1 MDDLRKLFEN
11 VTKSKRV
18 TLNERD
24 LTGDEIRMIFDD
36 MVESAKAQRESEA
49 RDKSLFDEAAKLFG
63 CKSIDA
69 LHDAG
74 CMVIID
80 RSTMTARLM
89 GEPKDD

>member
-1 MDDLRKLFEN
+1 MNDLLKHLQN

-63 CKSIDA
+63 YESIDA
-69 LHDAG
+69 LHADG
-74 CMVIID
+74 CMVRID
-80 RSTMTARLM
+80 RSTMTVRLM